1 MYTRDEVQL
10 MVQVARLYYEYNLTQ
25 EEIATHLNITR
36 QKASRL
42 LISAREHGIIKT
54 IIVDPFPRNM
64 DFDLT
69 EELKIRFNLKE
80 VEVVPGEL
88 LEGEQLRTGIGL
100 AAAGYLHRS
109 LKDSQTVGVGWGR
122 SLHRAINLIPK
133 NEHKRI
139 HAVPLIGGIGD
150 VSPYFQV
157 NELVAALAAAFSGTY
172 RPLYAPA
179 FIEQDD
185 VLHDFLKTQEV
196 VQISEYWNKLD
207 VAIVG
212 IGQVEFQKI
221 SSMFFAEHI
230 TRPTLAMLEEQGAVG
245 DICARFFNSK
255 GIKILPNLGVIGIQ
269 LDQLKSIPQVI
280 AIAGGMEKINAILGA
295 LRGGYIK
302 TLITDAATAQAVLAE
317 DKKEVI

>member
-25 EEIATHLNITR
+25 EEIAVHLNITR

-42 LISAREHGIIKT
+42 LISAREHGIVKT
-54 IIVDPFPRNM
+54 IIVDPFPRDM
-64 DFDLT
+64 DLT
-69 EELKIRFNLKE
+69 EELKMRFNLKD

-100 AAAGYLHRS
+100 AAAGYIHRT
-109 LKDSQTVGVGWGR
+109 LRDNQTVGIGWGR

-133 NEHKRI
+133 NEHRRI

-150 VSPYFQV
+150 VSPFFQV
-157 NELVAALAAAFSGTY
+157 NELAAALAATFSGTY

-179 FIEQDD
+179 FIEQDE

-196 VQISEYWNKLD
+196 VQISEYWSKLD

-245 DICARFFNSK
+245 DICARFFNTK
-255 GIKILPNLGVIGIQ
+255 GLQVLPNLGVIGIQ
-269 LDQLKSIPQVI
+269 LDQLKSTPQVI
-280 AIAGGMEKINAILGA
+280 GIAGGMEKINAILGA
-295 LRGGYIK
+295 LRGGYVK
-302 TLITDAATAQAVLAE
+302 TLITDAATAQAVLVE